1 MSATEA
7 DVVSP
12 RLRRWGTRSWLVLGI
27 LGLLAA
33 GVWVLSQVSGFVV
46 PLIIAGVLGA
56 LFVPVVEWL
65 ENRGVPRGGGALAVL
80 LFLAGVVLGS
90 VWLVLAGI
98 VGQYPTIADQVSA
111 GLATLD
117 VWLEERGVDIGSGDS
132 LADSLGAGASDALGG
147 LGTLL
152 PSVFS
157 STVSIAIGVAMG
169 AFLVYYVLVDWDSLS
184 SWVGRHMGLDP
195 ETGSA
200 IVGDAVMSVRRYFGS
215 LTLSAIVTAVLIGGT
230 ALLLDVPLAF
240 TIAVITLVTSYIPY
254 LGAIVSG
261 AFATIV
267 ALGSNGPTT
276 ALILL
281 AVILVVQNVV
291 QTIILAR
298 LASTA
303 LSLHPI
309 VVLGSTIIGAA
320 LAGML
325 GAALSSPA
333 FAVGVMVHRRLTA
346 ATAAEEAADAVDA
359 ATANGAPD
367 AVGAPPASDRGAPGD
382 SPASDPPGLPGP
394 ATGPLP

>member
-90 VWLVLAGI
+90 IWLVLAGI

-117 VWLEERGVDIGSGDS
+117 VWLEERGVDVGSGDS

-157 STVSIAIGVAMG
+157 STVSVGIGVAMA
-169 AFLVYYVLVDWDSLS
+169 AFLVYYVLVDWESLS

-346 ATAAEEAADAVDA
+346 ATAEAEAADAVEA
-359 ATANGAPD
+359 GA
-367 AVGAPPASDRGAPGD
+367 
-382 SPASDPPGLPGP
+382 ASDPPRVPGP
-394 ATGPLP
+394 ASEPLP

>member
-1 MSATEA
+1 MSAPTPDA
-7 DVVSP
+7 VTPDAVSP
-12 RLRRWGTRSWLVLGI
+12 RLRRWGTRSWLILGV

-33 GVWVLSQVSGFVV
+33 GVWLLTLVSGFVV
-46 PLIIAGVLGA
+46 PLIVAGVLGA

-65 ENRGVPRGGGALAVL
+65 DERGVPRWAGALAVL
-80 LFLAGVVLGS
+80 LFLAAVVLGS
-90 VWLVLAGI
+90 VWLLLAGI
-98 VGQYPTIADQVSA
+98 VAQYPTISAQVSA
-111 GLATLD
+111 GLQALD
-117 VWLEERGVDIGSGDS
+117 EYLEGKGIDIGSGGS
-132 LADSLGAGASDALGG
+132 LTDALGAGASDAIGG
-147 LGTLL
+147 LTAVL
-152 PSVFS
+152 PGVFS

-169 AFLVYYVLVDWDSLS
+169 AFLVYYVLVDWHSLS
-184 SWVGRHMGLDP
+184 NWVGRHMGLDAD
-195 ETGSA
+195 TGSA

-215 LTLSAIVTAVLIGGT
+215 LTLSALVTAVLIGGA
-230 ALLLDVPLAF
+230 ALILDVPLAF
-240 TIAVITLVTSYIPY
+240 TIAVITLVTSYVPY

-267 ALGSNGPTT
+267 ALGSNGLTT

-303 LSLHPI
+303 LRLHPI

-333 FAVGVMVHRRLTA
+333 FAVGVMVHRRLTT
-346 ATAAEEAADAVDA
+346 ATAEAERAASELV
-359 ATANGAPD
+359 
-367 AVGAPPASDRGAPGD
+367 
-382 SPASDPPGLPGP
+382 L
-394 ATGPLP
+394 

>member
-1 MSATEA
+1 MSAPTPDA
-7 DVVSP
+7 ASRDVVSA
-12 RLRRWGTRSWLVLGI
+12 RLRRWGTRSWLILGVI
-27 LGLLAA
+27 GLLAA
-33 GVWVLSQVSGFVV
+33 GVWLLSQVSGFIV
-46 PLIIAGVLGA
+46 PLIVAGVLGA

-65 ENRGVPRGGGALAVL
+65 HDRGVPRWGGALAVL
-80 LFLAGVVLGS
+80 LFLTVVVLGS
-90 VWLVLAGI
+90 MWLVLAGI
-98 VGQYPTIADQVSA
+98 VAQYPTISDQVSA
-111 GLATLD
+111 GLETLD
-117 VWLEERGVDIGSGDS
+117 GWLEEQGVDIGSGGS
-132 LADSLGAGASDALGG
+132 LTDLLGAGANDALGG
-147 LGTLL
+147 LTAVL
-152 PSVFS
+152 PGVFS

-169 AFLVYYVLVDWDSLS
+169 AFLVYYVLVDWHSLS

-195 ETGSA
+195 DTGSA

-215 LTLSAIVTAVLIGGT
+215 LTLSAVVTAVLIGGT

-267 ALGSNGPTT
+267 ALGSNGLTT

-333 FAVGVMVHRRLTA
+333 VAVGVMVHRRLTA
-346 ATAAEEAADAVDA
+346 ATAHVDA
-359 ATANGAPD
+359 AGAVEVATANGAPD
-367 AVGAPPASDRGAPGD
+367 AVGAPPASEPV
-382 SPASDPPGLPGP
+382 L
-394 ATGPLP
+394 

>member
-1 MSATEA
+1 MSGPEG

-12 RLRRWGTRSWLVLGI
+12 RLRRWGTRSWLTLGV

-33 GVWVLSQVSGFVV
+33 AVWLLSQVSGFVV

-65 ENRGVPRGGGALAVL
+65 HDRGLPRWAGALAVL
-80 LFLAGVVLGS
+80 LFLAVVVLGS
-90 VWLVLAGI
+90 MWLVLAGI
-98 VGQYPTIADQVSA
+98 VAQYPTIADQVSA
-111 GLATLD
+111 GLDTLD
-117 VWLEERGVDIGSGDS
+117 DWLEEQGVDIGSAGS
-132 LADSLGAGASDALGG
+132 LTDLLGAGANDALGG
-147 LGTLL
+147 LTAVL
-152 PSVFS
+152 PGVFS
-157 STVSIAIGVAMG
+157 STMSIAIGVAMG
-169 AFLVYYVLVDWDSLS
+169 AFLVYYVLVDWESLS
-184 SWVGRHMGLDP
+184 SWVGRHMGLDAD
-195 ETGSA
+195 TGSA

-215 LTLSAIVTAVLIGGT
+215 LTLSAVVTAVLIGGA

-298 LASTA
+298 LASTS

-309 VVLGSTIIGAA
+309 VVLGSTIMGAA

-333 FAVGVMVHRRLTA
+333 VAVGVMVHRRLTT
-346 ATAAEEAADAVDA
+346 ATAQAADAVDTASATDA
-359 ATANGAPD
+359 AD
-367 AVGAPPASDRGAPGD
+367 AVAPPPASAPWVPGD
-382 SPASDPPGLPGP
+382 PTAS
-394 ATGPLP
+394 APLP